1 MIYLE
6 SILYF
11 KKLKNNCFA
20 AFIYTKIGGIFM
32 KTLKKFL
39 SAFMIVVMVLTSI
52 PLTGFVG
59 LGFSNITASAA
70 SVDYSDLTPNQ
81 YLSKFILNKNYKGV
95 ASSDAGYKKLIS
107 TVYNRVYP
115 EKAVPCAIDLRNGLK
130 NDVGLISLEVI
141 YNLLT
146 FNPSTLVQKGLEI
159 SDIYAGVLINLI
171 GATLSDATFLD
182 HLNCSTNQLIM
193 TTTEQLVEAAK
204 TNEEVAEM
212 MFYYG
217 KNTKKL
223 SQSQKYVFENFIL
236 TQNEDYP
243 LLSKAP
249 DYVGAVSTAL
259 KVATSIEDVIQMVA
273 QIESIGE
280 VTNSIINILNEMHD
294 NTNNA
299 AIKEAVNKVK
309 DHVCSTM
316 KTRII
321 RREGVE
327 KIAKAGIAWGVDKLW
342 DWALTSIAGGPIAS
356 AILIG
361 QALGDGIASFCFSAD
376 AFKDKIAICF
386 AVEDLESLLS
396 SVVIEFAGDYKSN
409 ESATNADNFIS
420 SFDMLFMLYELDT
433 DYMLEAYET
442 VYTDGFITSMFHK
455 KELANLKNGIL
466 GYKSEQVKWRQ
477 FLTIER
483 YKKIY
488 KLDAPARYDF
498 YFKTLG
504 ENGFG
509 APVITPADIQNVCKE
524 YNYIDELTY
533 WTYPL
538 RGTATSGYVGSIRKG
553 REYSYRYNGV
563 ECYGFANFVMSKVT
577 GTDVYPKNGNKNGWV
592 KLSPNDV
599 TELKVGDIVRIGKS
613 DSNGHTGV
621 VYTVF
626 NDKCTFVQC
635 LGGVDN
641 IITIGKPLSGTQSL
655 RNNYKRYSTLSEMK
669 KDNALL
675 YVYRYK
681 GNVKTMVSSSTS
693 GSSSA
698 PANPH
703 YNASS
708 RFNPG
713 TYIVTAKAGLN
724 TRKLPSAVSAKIT
737 ALKYNTSILVTA
749 TDGNWGYTNKGW
761 ICLDYARYVA
771 GSVNEVYTTIKYDAG
786 TYKVSARD
794 GLKFRSGPNT
804 SYTHLGSL
812 KYNTEFNVSKVD
824 GSWGYSDELKG
835 WLCLDYAKYIAQPVV
850 PELPTPN
857 TPNLVSVTSSEIAV
871 GDLISVD
878 WGAIENATYYTASLI
893 DKAINKVVE
902 TKDKITNT
910 SINFATPYAGTFD
923 VCVVACNEQ
932 KTSVPGYINGITAKA
947 PLTVTFK
954 DWNGM
959 VISTQKVSYG
969 RDATLPANPTRTGH
983 TFASWDGSHTCI
995 MEDTTITATYSRNLY
1010 KVSFYDYDGTLL
1022 KSEDVLYQDSA
1033 TAPSYTAPTGYSF
1046 ISWDKDYSNITNN
1059 LDVKAI
1065 IQWSS
1070 KYPLEISTTSSIYRN
1085 GKTYITTAIINN
1097 SPNAVSNAK
1106 VIVSLKTSE
1115 GKELAEVVSGN
1126 ISIAA
1131 GAVKDL
1137 TLNATY
1143 DGAAT
1148 VGNIFV
1154 VKADDQNIPLAKH
1167 LVVEV
1172 NQGTAW
1178 STWSTTAPPSN
1189 ALKTESRTEYRY
1201 RTKSYTTSTNSS
1213 LSGWTK
1219 YNTTSAYS
1227 GWSGWSAWQDAS
1239 VSSNDLREVK
1249 TQTVQDTTKYTAWS
1263 DWSGWQD
1270 AAITSSNL
1278 VDVGTQQVVVSSN
1291 YKTQYNYS
1299 RYKNSAGTWCGPTKG
1314 TWGGYSCT
1322 VYQETG
1328 WRDSAL
1334 TYVRTDQTNQ
1344 AGAVKVY
1351 KKSGDSLHW
1360 YNEQTKQVWVSDNYK
1375 TQYRKRTRSYGTKT
1389 QYSYRTRSLNYT
1401 YYYYKWSDWSGWST
1415 NKVTGNSDKEVQTR
1429 TTYRYISNIPANV
1442 EDKTGV
1448 SRTISGSVNANYAG
1462 SNALLHI
1469 YNVNGETQYY
1479 GQTLI
1484 GNNGSYSYTLKLK
1497 NEPTVQSGDYL
1508 VVLSIEGTNQAIML
1522 DPIKAPV
1529 PEYTVTFK
1537 NHDGS
1542 ILSTQTVKKGENAI
1556 SPVSPTRTGYD
1567 FIGWDNTATNIQ
1579 SDLIITAQFSK
1590 KVFDVV
1596 FIDEINSTTET
1607 VRFEYGENISAPDI
1621 TEIPESYNFLGWDAL
1636 NNGITVVEDNMIINA
1651 MYERKTFDV
1660 VFLDYAGN
1668 VLSEYSVEYGDGVA
1682 PPVPVE
1688 DGIHQFIEWETDVDF
1703 DNITESATILPIFDY
1718 VNTVAS
1724 PVANITSGEYS
1735 SKQIVTLSCDTE
1747 DAQIYYTVDGTD
1759 PLEVVDSI
1767 STFSLRKTSQDVYN
1781 GVLYTGPFEIDST
1794 AELVFVATK
1803 ENMNVSPYENK
1814 VYAINSSSVEEE
1826 KCVVT
1831 VHNDASGNDFS
1842 YLVTKGSKLTLS
1854 EIAGDNNV
1862 LVKGV
1867 YRDSAFTSEWSL
1879 INDTVNT
1886 DVDLYINW
1894 DTESFNVSFTDI
1906 DGNVIS
1912 SQNIVKHGSAI
1923 APEAP
1928 IVEGYKFVDWSED
1941 FSFISSDLVVNPV
1954 YCANEDAVSLKI
1966 SSDNIKL
1973 DKNNKTTQLSAKLYM
1988 GTDELYDHIMWISS
2002 DENIATVNEEGLVSA
2017 ITEGEVVIA
2026 AVSDEYYAIAECVVV
2041 VEFECKHN
2049 YVASVTN
2056 PSCTTDGYTTYT
2068 CSKCGDN
2075 YTGNT
2080 TNSVG
2085 HDMSVIIPIIAPSCE
2100 NEGQD
2105 IIKCSR
2111 CEYSEI
2117 SQTEATGHY
2126 DNDGNNICDDCGKE
2140 LSTSSKCSCN
2150 CHKTGFMG
2158 LIWKIL
2164 RFFYKLFKM
2173 NKVCGCGIAHY

>member
-1 MIYLE
+1 
-6 SILYF
+6 
-11 KKLKNNCFA
+11 
-20 AFIYTKIGGIFM
+20 M
-32 KTLKKFL
+32 KTLKRVLSVFL
-39 SAFMIVVMVLTSI
+39 IVILVLTSI

-59 LGFSNITASAA
+59 LGFSSITASAA

-81 YLSKFILNKNYKGV
+81 YLSKILLNHNYSGVMKNDLKNFG
-95 ASSDAGYKKLIS
+95 
-107 TVYNRVYP
+107 VYNRVYP
-115 EKAVPCAIDLRNGLK
+115 ETAVQSAIKLRNDIK
-130 NDVGLISLEVI
+130 TDSVYNSLNAV
-141 YNLLT
+141 YDLLT
-146 FNPSTLVQKGLEI
+146 FSPSTLVQKGLDI
-159 SDIYAGVLINLI
+159 SDIYAGVLIRLL
-171 GATLSDATFLD
+171 GAALNDETFLD

-193 TTTEQLVEAAK
+193 NTTEQLVSASK
-204 TNEEVAEM
+204 TNEEIADM
-212 MFYYG
+212 MSHYG

-223 SQSQKYVFENFIL
+223 SQSQKLNFENFIL
-236 TQNEDYP
+236 TKNEDYHI
-243 LLSKAP
+243 LDKGSK
-249 DYVGAVSTAL
+249 YVKALSTAL
-259 KVATSIEDVIQMVA
+259 NVATSVQDIIQMVA
-273 QIESIGE
+273 KIEQIGE
-280 VTNSIINILNEMHD
+280 VSESIITILDKMYANTSNI
-294 NTNNA
+294 
-299 AIKEAVNKVK
+299 AIRTAINKVK
-309 DHVCSTM
+309 SYVCSDM
-316 KTRII
+316 ILPLI
-321 RREGVE
+321 ARETGE
-327 KIAKAGIAWGVDKLW
+327 KILKAGVAWGLGELW
-342 DWALTSIAGGPIAS
+342 DLAVESAVGGPIGA
-356 AILIG
+356 AISIG
-361 QALGDGIASFCFSAD
+361 QSLGDGIASFCFSTD
-376 AFKDKIAICF
+376 AFKDKIAVCY
-386 AVEDLESLLS
+386 AVEDLEKVLSKAVISLGNS
-396 SVVIEFAGDYKSN
+396 YKSN
-409 ESATNADNFIS
+409 ESPENADNFINGLE
-420 SFDMLFMLYELDT
+420 MLFILYELDT
-433 DYMLEAYET
+433 DCMLEAYE
-442 VYTDGFITSMFHK
+442 VAYTDGFITNIFHK
-455 KELANLKNGIL
+455 KDAQIL
-466 GYKSEQVKWRQ
+466 RNSISGYKSVQEKWMQ
-477 FLTIER
+477 FLSLER
-483 YKKIY
+483 YKEIY
-488 KLDAPARYDF
+488 KIDAPSGYEY
-498 YFKTLG
+498 YFKTLKQ
-504 ENGFG
+504 NNFG
-509 APVITPADIQNVCKE
+509 AFVISTAAIKKICDD
-524 YNYIDELTY
+524 YNYTTGRY
-533 WTYPL
+533 WNYPV
-538 RGTATSGYVGSIRKG
+538 GGSNSSGYLSTARKG
-553 REYSYRYNGV
+553 RQYSYRYNGV
-563 ECYGFANFVMSKVT
+563 ECYGFANFIMSKVT
-577 GTDVYPKNGNKNGWV
+577 GTSVYPKSGDKNGWV
-592 KLSPNDV
+592 KLSPKDV
-599 TELKVGDIVRIGKS
+599 DELKIGDIVRIGKS

-621 VYTVF
+621 VYTIS
-626 NDKCTFVQC
+626 NGKCTFVQC

-641 IITIGKPLSGTQSL
+641 KITIGKALAGTACL
-655 RNNYKRYSTLSEMK
+655 NNNYKNYSKLSEMK
-669 KDNALL
+669 KDGALL

-681 GNVKTMVSSSTS
+681 GAVSSVSSS
-693 GSSSA
+693 SSSNSSNSSN
-698 PANPH
+698 NPH
-703 YNASS
+703 YDKNS

-724 TRKLPSAVSAKIT
+724 TRKLPSATSAKIT
-737 ALKYNTSILVTA
+737 ALKYNTSILVSA

-761 ICLDYARYVA
+761 ICLDYTRYVA
-771 GSVNEVYTTIKYDAG
+771 GSVNEVYSAIKYDAG

-794 GLKFRSGPNT
+794 GLKYRSGPNT

-893 DKAINKVVE
+893 DKSTNKVVE

-1137 TLNATY
+1137 TLNVTY

-1154 VKADDQNIPLAKH
+1154 VKADNQNIPLAKH
-1167 LVVEV
+1167 LVVAV

-1415 NKVTGNSDKEVQTR
+1415 DKIAGNSDKEVQTR

-1442 EDKTGV
+1442 EDKSGV
-1448 SRTISGSVNANYAG
+1448 ARTISGSVNANYAG

-1469 YNVNGETQYY
+1469 YNANGETQYY

-1484 GNNGSYSYTLKLK
+1484 GNDGSYSYTFKLK
-1497 NEPTVQSGDYL
+1497 NEPTVQSGDYF
-1508 VVLSIEGTNQAIML
+1508 VALSIEGTNQAIML
-1522 DPIKAPV
+1522 DSIKAPV

-1537 NHDGS
+1537 NYDGS

-1590 KVFDVV
+1590 KVFDIV

-1607 VRFEYGENISAPDI
+1607 IQYEYGENISAPDI
-1621 TEIPESYNFLGWDAL
+1621 TEMPEAYDFLGWDAI
-1636 NNGITVVEDNMIINA
+1636 NDGITVVEDNMIINA
-1651 MYERKTFDV
+1651 MYERKTFDI

-1668 VLSEYSVEYGDGVA
+1668 VLAEYSVEYGDGIA

-1718 VNTVAS
+1718 VNTVVS

-1803 ENMNVSPYENK
+1803 ENMNVSSYENK
-1814 VYAINSSSVEEE
+1814 VYAINTNSIDEAE
-1826 KCVVT
+1826 CVVT
-1831 VHNDASGNDFS
+1831 IHNDASGNNFS
-1842 YLVTKGSKLTLS
+1842 YLVSKGSKLTLD
-1854 EIAGDNNV
+1854 EIAGNNNT
-1862 LVKGV
+1862 LVEGV
-1867 YRDSAFTSEWSL
+1867 YRDSAFTSEWDL
-1879 INDTVNT
+1879 TKDTVNS

-1894 DTESFNVSFTDI
+1894 ETEIFIVSFTDI
-1906 DGNVIS
+1906 NGNVIS
-1912 SQNIVKHGSAI
+1912 SQNIVKHGSAT

-1928 IVEGYKFVDWSED
+1928 IVEGYAFVDWSED

-1966 SSDNIKL
+1966 SSDSINL
-1973 DKNNKTTQLSAKLYM
+1973 DKNNKTTQLSAQLYM

-2026 AVSDEYYAIAECVVV
+2026 AVSDEYDVIAECVVV

-2068 CSKCGDN
+2068 CSKCGNN

-2100 NEGQD
+2100 NEGQYM
-2105 IIKCSR
+2105 IKCSR

-2158 LIWKIL
+2158 IIWKIL
-2164 RFFYKLFKM
+2164 KFFYKLFKI
-2173 NKVCGCGIAHY
+2173 NPVCECGAAHY